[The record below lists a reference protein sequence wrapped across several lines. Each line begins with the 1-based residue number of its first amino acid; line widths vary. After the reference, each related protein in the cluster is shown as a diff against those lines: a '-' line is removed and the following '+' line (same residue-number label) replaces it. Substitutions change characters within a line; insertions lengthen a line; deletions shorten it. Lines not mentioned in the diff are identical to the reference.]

1 MALQDTLSE
10 LVGKAPAT
18 KNRVDLLLSKLEA
31 AGSDDH
37 DTLLAA
43 LRDKGLRPATLTK
56 AIRKEYGIA
65 TVTDTS
71 VAHWRAKNL
80 AEVNGL

>member
-18 KNRVDLLLSKLEA
+18 KNRVDLLLDKL
-31 AGSDDH
+31 AGTPDGE
-37 DTLLAA
+37 TLMAA
-43 LRDKGLRPATLTK
+43 LRDKGLRPVVLTA
-56 AIRKEYGIA
+56 AIRKEYGVA

-71 VAHWRAKNL
+71 VSHWRAKNL
-80 AEVNGL
+80 AEVTGL